1 VENFK
6 LNISKLLELEKL
18 IFYIDNVNKEIINLN
33 SNFENILRQIVS
45 EINNVD
51 ANLKLLNSK
60 IELVSRYKF
69 DGNRNFVVIKKFKLI
84 YLLLAILLLLFFIY
98 FENFLFTVIGF
109 IISLT
114 CLIMF
119 LSSKLDSDY
128 YFNTYNNSLEEYL
141 KLQKDLG
148 ELYIKNGK
156 DKGILEQYKVWFDLS
171 RTYKLFNIKY
181 NFFKSYYDVFL
192 KELEYSKKK
201 ILENEKVIY
210 KENNIDIKYQN
221 YLAISVFNQYLN
233 ENKIGS
239 VDDLY
244 SLYEKEYGFIVNEDK
259 STINKFSTNKLKQEF
274 DSNKLVLINN
284 VLSEINI
291 CITDSSKSLDDLIKL
306 IAKLQGIFYNAMI
319 NNYIYDLDNSLI
331 NKYLKSSGIEEYY
344 LEKLKDK

>member
-141 KLQKDLG
+141 KLKKDLG

-171 RTYKLFNIKY
+171 RTYMQ
-181 NFFKSYYDVFL
+181 S
-192 KELEYSKKK
+192 
-201 ILENEKVIY
+201 
-210 KENNIDIKYQN
+210 
-221 YLAISVFNQYLN
+221 
-233 ENKIGS
+233 
-239 VDDLY
+239 
-244 SLYEKEYGFIVNEDK
+244 
-259 STINKFSTNKLKQEF
+259 
-274 DSNKLVLINN
+274 
-284 VLSEINI
+284 VLSR
-291 CITDSSKSLDDLIKL
+291 
-306 IAKLQGIFYNAMI
+306 
-319 NNYIYDLDNSLI
+319 
-331 NKYLKSSGIEEYY
+331 IEQQTGLYQ
-344 LEKLKDK
+344 LPMRSRQ